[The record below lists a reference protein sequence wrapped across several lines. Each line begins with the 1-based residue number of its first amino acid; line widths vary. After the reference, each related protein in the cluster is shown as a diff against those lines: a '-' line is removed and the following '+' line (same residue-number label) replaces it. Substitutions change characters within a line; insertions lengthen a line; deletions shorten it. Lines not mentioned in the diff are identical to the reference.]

1 MKYACSFPS
10 AVNRERLIMSSNR
23 LAGVWSS
30 TDSAVALGTANGGAG
45 FLLCPLAW
53 QVTPE
58 QASLWQQV
66 YQLAWARTLAV
77 MQPSRVEL
85 LQRVSVN

>member
-1 MKYACSFPS
+1 MKYACRYPS
-10 AVNRERLIMSSNR
+10 AVNRERLTMSSNR
-23 LAGVWSS
+23 LSGVWSS
-30 TDSAVALGTANGGAG
+30 TESAVAVAPDNGGAG

-58 QASLWQQV
+58 QASVWQQV

-77 MQPSRVEL
+77 LQPSRVEL